1 MEYIKMK
8 GILYEQNLIRLVTSA
23 PSPSYMFRADFLSS
37 LGEGLAAR
45 KFQRFESKSLQPFP
59 SADIKILYIIGVWGR
74 WLAKQDGRGN
84 ENNHFSLENLC
95 FLSKEKHIYAL
106 LSRKKRFLLDT
117 PFYLYYNKETI
128 YFTVECKRY
137 GKFADFKKG
146 KNK

>member
-59 SADIKILYIIGVWGR
+59 SADIKILYIISVWGR
-74 WLAKQDGRGN
+74 WLAKQDERGN
-84 ENNHFSLENLC
+84 ERKYSLW
-95 FLSKEKHIYAL
+95 KHCAFYP
-106 LSRKKRFLLDT
+106 KTKT
-117 PFYLYYNKETI
+117 YLYAFVTK
-128 YFTVECKRY
+128 
-137 GKFADFKKG
+137 AKG
-146 KNK
+146 SP